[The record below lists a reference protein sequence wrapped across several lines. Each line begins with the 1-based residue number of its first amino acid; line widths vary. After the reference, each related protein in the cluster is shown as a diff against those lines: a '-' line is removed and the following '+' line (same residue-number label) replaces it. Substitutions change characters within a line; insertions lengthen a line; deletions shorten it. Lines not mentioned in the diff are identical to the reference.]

1 MKYLKLYESDN
12 YYEDVT
18 SYWRT
23 VDPSIDHLLLDDNEV
38 NTIKNI
44 VKSTSGRWSLSK
56 TQKTLNFQSGKT
68 AIESRII
75 SNFTKIDDEY
85 YIISLFDRND
95 GLTYYYKCDQL
106 DGLKRCVEDKINWRA
121 RTSWRPRWLM
131 QSEHNSIYQQEI
143 QESQSWNQVGSDRT
157 FDFDKAEKFT
167 NSEWIE
173 INNIFSSDYTS
184 NTYQSPASGAYL
196 QGIYKVFDIKI
207 NDNRNEIKF
216 LYYSQSR
223 YAGNDLR
230 FVIYKLPDEW
240 FFIVDRNRYKFY
252 NCDQFDGL
260 VDCLKKNFYV

>member
-23 VDPSIDHLLLDDNEV
+23 VNPSIEHFILSENEV

-44 VKSTSGRWSLSK
+44 VKSTNGHWSLSK

-68 AIESRII
+68 AIESKII
-75 SNFTKIDDEY
+75 ADFTKIDDEY
-85 YIISLFDRND
+85 YIISLFDRNND
-95 GLTYYYKCDQL
+95 IYGHYFYYKCDQL
-106 DGLKRCVEDKINWRA
+106 DGLKRGIEDKINWR
-121 RTSWRPRWLM
+121 LM
-131 QSEHNSIYQQEI
+131 QSEYNSIYSREL
-143 QESQSWNQVGSDRT
+143 QESQSWNEVGSGRSK
-157 FDFDKAEKFT
+157 FDFDKVEKFT

-173 INNIFSSDYTS
+173 INNIFSSDYIS
-184 NTYQSPASGAYL
+184 NTYQ

-223 YAGNDLR
+223 YAGNNLR
-230 FVIYKLPDEW
+230 FVIYKFPDEW
-240 FFIVDRNRYKFY
+240 FFIVDPNRYKFY
-252 NCDQFDGL
+252 SCDQFDGL

>member
-23 VDPSIDHLLLDDNEV
+23 VDPTIEHFILSENEV
-38 NTIKNI
+38 DSIKNA
-44 VKSTSGRWSLSK
+44 VKSTSGCWSLSK
-56 TQKTLNFQSGKT
+56 TQRTLNFKSGKT

-85 YIISLFDRND
+85 YIISLFDRNN

-106 DGLKRCVEDKINWRA
+106 DGLKRGIEDKINWR
-121 RTSWRPRWLM
+121 LM
-131 QSEHNSIYQQEI
+131 QSEYNSIYQQEI
-143 QESQSWNQVGSDRT
+143 QENQSWNEVDSARS
-157 FDFDKAEKFT
+157 FDLDKAEKFT

-184 NTYQSPASGAYL
+184 NTYQSPAAGSYQ

>member
-23 VDPSIDHLLLDDNEV
+23 VEASIDHLPLDDNEV
-38 NTIKNI
+38 NTIRNI
-44 VKSTSGRWSLSK
+44 VKSTNGHWSLSK
-56 TQKTLNFQSGKT
+56 TQKTLTFQSGKT

-75 SNFTKIDDEY
+75 SDFIKIDDEY
-85 YIISLFDRND
+85 YIISLFDRNN

-106 DGLKRCVEDKINWRA
+106 DGLKRGIEDKINWR
-121 RTSWRPRWLM
+121 LM
-131 QSEHNSIYQQEI
+131 QSEYNSIYSREL
-143 QESQSWNQVGSDRT
+143 QESQSWNQVGSDRS

-167 NSEWIE
+167 NSEWVE

-184 NTYQSPASGAYL
+184 NTHQFPAAGAYL

-223 YAGNDLR
+223 YAGSNSAYLSMYNM
-230 FVIYKLPDEW
+230 IY
-240 FFIVDRNRYKFY
+240 FFIPIFNNLLFT
-252 NCDQFDGL
+252 
-260 VDCLKKNFYV
+260 